1 LVEFKFLLRDS
12 SGKFQWQSGPNR
24 SLQTGGTAKTLV
36 VYEDWGDEKNQKV
49 VKEGDASVQM
59 AELVATDDDKSINDV
74 VSANELQVDVNQE
87 IKEDE
92 SSIGDDVNSTV
103 AVISSL
109 QGESVKAC
117 EADLPEVM
125 V

>member
-59 AELVATDDDKSINDV
+59 AELVATDDDKSIND
-74 VSANELQVDVNQE
+74 
-87 IKEDE
+87 
-92 SSIGDDVNSTV
+92 DVNSTV